1 MGTNLE
7 NRKQSFLAKALGQ
20 PVTFWSPINS
30 FLGTGEAWG
39 MALHHYFKT
48 PLASVIYYFFL
59 QKPTRLVIII
69 NEKQGQEETDLAIF

>member
-1 MGTNLE
+1 
-7 NRKQSFLAKALGQ
+7 
-20 PVTFWSPINS
+20 
-30 FLGTGEAWG
+30 